1 MEFLQF
7 EKSSLWINIAVFAT
21 SACVVWVAG
30 TRITHYADAIARIT
44 GIGRAAIGLV
54 LLGGITTLPELAV
67 AIFSALAANPVL
79 SVNNLIGGVVM
90 QKAILAGCDA
100 LIGRGALTVVVYSP
114 VLLLQAALGILML
127 VIVGAAITI
136 GDIPLFG
143 VGAWSWLLIGTFF
156 WSVWMLSRAE
166 KRTPWEAQD
175 KDAAQQ
181 AHEPHEADNDVNGSN
196 GDNGAS
202 QASGEESLG
211 AASAKIAIGAAV
223 IMIAGFFLSQTGD
236 AIARQTGLGQSF
248 MGAVFLALSTSLPDI
263 SAVVA
268 ALRLHQYEMAI
279 SDIFGTNLFNL
290 ALIFLVD
297 AISRGE
303 LVFNAISGFS
313 LFAALLG
320 IALTTIYLIGLI
332 ERRNRTIA
340 RMGFDSLAT
349 LCAYFAGLF
358 ILYQLR

>member
-7 EKSSLWINIAVFAT
+7 EKSSLWMNIAVFAI
-21 SACVVWVAG
+21 SAGVVWVAG

-54 LLGGITTLPELAV
+54 LLGGITSLPEVAV

-79 SVNNLIGGVVM
+79 SVNNLIGSVVM
-90 QKAILAGCDA
+90 LKAILAGCDA

-127 VIVGAAITI
+127 VIVGAAITL
-136 GDIPLFG
+136 GDVPLFG
-143 VGAWSWLLIGTFF
+143 VGAWSWLLLGTFF

-166 KRTPWEAQD
+166 KRTPWEAQN
-175 KDAAQQ
+175 KDVAQQ
-181 AHEPHEADNDVNGSN
+181 AHEPHAADNGGN

-202 QASGEESLG
+202 QASGEQSLG

-263 SAVVA
+263 STIVA
-268 ALRLHQYEMAI
+268 ALRLRQYEMAI
-279 SDIFGTNLFNL
+279 SDVFGTSLFNL
-290 ALIFLVD
+290 VLIFLVD
-297 AISRGE
+297 AISRGAP
-303 LVFNAISGFS
+303 VFNAISGFS